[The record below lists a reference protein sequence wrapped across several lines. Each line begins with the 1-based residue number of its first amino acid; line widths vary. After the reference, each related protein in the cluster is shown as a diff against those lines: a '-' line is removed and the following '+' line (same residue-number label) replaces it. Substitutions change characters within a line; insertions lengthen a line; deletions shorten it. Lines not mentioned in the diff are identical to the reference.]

1 MSSCL
6 GMGWLVEIIALF
18 SLQASRVI
26 WIEPSVLG
34 TITVQETHGEG
45 SFMGCSSITPS
56 FSILSMSSETLALR
70 LYGTDLGGTEAGFTE
85 LSV

>member
-1 MSSCL
+1 M
-6 GMGWLVEIIALF
+6 
-18 SLQASRVI
+18 
-26 WIEPSVLG
+26 
-34 TITVQETHGEG
+34 QETHGEG

-56 FSILSMSSETLALR
+56 FSKLSMSSETLALR